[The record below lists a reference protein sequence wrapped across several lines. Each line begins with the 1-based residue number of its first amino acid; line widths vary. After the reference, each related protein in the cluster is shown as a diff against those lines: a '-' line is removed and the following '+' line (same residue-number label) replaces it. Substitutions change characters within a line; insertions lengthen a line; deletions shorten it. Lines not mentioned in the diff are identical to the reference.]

1 MSRRNVATL
10 NDPSSRIIRM
20 STGAEVVVE
29 RLTAGGVDVCFANPG
44 TSEMHFVAALD
55 TAPQMRA
62 VLCLFEGVATGAA
75 DGYARIAGR
84 PAATLL
90 HLGPGMAN
98 GLANLHNARRAH
110 SPVVNVVGDHATYHQ
125 KLDAP
130 LQSDIEAL
138 GNWLHGSVHRP
149 GSVAELRDSVDAA
162 IASANYSPGR
172 IATLILP
179 ADVSWS
185 QSSSVGATQGDVPLT
200 SPEREIVKLLG
211 QGYTTREVAEKLTVS
226 TRTVEGHVYRA
237 IKQVGVSSLVE
248 SPPDVVDLDDAENLL
263 KSHGEHAVLLL
274 GGSATNAAGL
284 HAAARITAATRA
296 RALVETF
303 PARLARGRGVPD
315 IPRLGYFA
323 EQAQEQLSGTRHLI
337 LFGARP
343 PVTFFAYPSVTSDL
357 VPTGATVHYLTV
369 HALEQ
374 LADRLGAP
382 EVPAS
387 QASPAQLPTGPLRT
401 DNWASVIGALLPEN
415 AIISDEANTS
425 GLLLPF
431 ATAASPPH
439 DVLTLTGGA
448 IGQGLP
454 VAVGAAVAAPHRP
467 VIALQSDG
475 SALYTISALWTM
487 AREQLDITVVI
498 LNNHAYAI
506 LQVELM
512 RVGASTAGA
521 KAQSLLD
528 LSDPN
533 IDFVAIA
540 EGFGVPATRAG
551 TAEELAAQFSAA
563 IATPGP
569 HLIDAAVALLQT

>member
-1 MSRRNVATL
+1 ML
-10 NDPSSRIIRM
+10 M
-20 STGAEVVVE
+20 STGAEAVVQ
-29 RLTAGGVDVCFANPG
+29 RLIAGGVDVCFANPG

-55 TAPQMRA
+55 TAPHMRA

-110 SPVVNVVGDHATYHQ
+110 SPIVNIVGDHATYHQ
-125 KLDAP
+125 KFDAP

-138 GNWLHGSVHRP
+138 GNWLHGTVHRP
-149 GSVAELRDSVDAA
+149 ASAADVGDSVDAA
-162 IASANYSPGR
+162 IASATHAPGR
-172 IATLILP
+172 VATLILP
-179 ADVSWS
+179 ADLSWS
-185 QSSSVGATQGDVPLT
+185 ESNSVGPKEEKPPLT
-200 SPEREIVKLLG
+200 SREREIVTLLG
-211 QGYTTREVAEKLTVS
+211 EGYSTREVAERLALS
-226 TRTVEGHVYRA
+226 TRTIEGHVYRA
-237 IKQVGVSSLVE
+237 ITKLGVSGLAE
-248 SPPDVVDLDDAENLL
+248 LTPDVVDLSDAEKLL

-274 GGSATNAAGL
+274 GGPATTAAGMR
-284 HAAARITAATRA
+284 AAARISAATRA
-296 RALVETF
+296 RTLVETF

-323 EQAQEQLSGTRHLI
+323 EQAQEQLRGARHLV
-337 LFGARP
+337 LFGARS
-343 PVTFFAYPSVTSDL
+343 PVTFFAYPNLASDL
-357 VPTGATVHYLTV
+357 VPAGATIHTLPV
-369 HALEQ
+369 HALEE
-374 LADRLGAP
+374 LADRLGSP
-382 EVPAS
+382 EEPAS
-387 QASPAQLPTGPLRT
+387 QANPVQLPTGPLRA
-401 DNWASVIGALLPEN
+401 DNWALVIGALLPEN

-454 VAVGAAVAAPHRP
+454 VAVGAAIAAPHRP

-521 KAQSLLD
+521 KARSLLD
-528 LSDPN
+528 LSNPD

-551 TAEELAAQFSAA
+551 TAEELAAQFGSA
-563 IATPGP
+563 IGEPGP
-569 HLIDAAVALLQT
+569 RLIDAAVAPLQTS

>member
-1 MSRRNVATL
+1 MT
-10 NDPSSRIIRM
+10 
-20 STGAEVVVE
+20 TGAHVVVD
-29 RLTAGGVDVCFANPG
+29 RLIAGGVDVCFANPG
-44 TSEMHFVAALD
+44 TSEMHFVSALD
-55 TAPQMRA
+55 SAPQMRA
-62 VLCLFEGVATGAA
+62 VLCPFEGVATGAA

-98 GLANLHNARRAH
+98 GLANLHNARRAY
-110 SPVVNVVGDHATYHQ
+110 SPVVNIVGDHATYHQ

-138 GNWLHGSVHRP
+138 GGWLEGTVHRP
-149 GSVAELRDSVDAA
+149 
-162 IASANYSPGR
+162 ASAADLGAVVDTAIVSATLLR
-172 IATLILP
+172 HIATLILP
-179 ADVSWS
+179 ADLSWS
-185 QSSSVGATQGDVPLT
+185 ESESDCAATESVPPTPVDVDTSGAADVLRSQGAQT
-200 SPEREIVKLLG
+200 
-211 QGYTTREVAEKLTVS
+211 
-226 TRTVEGHVYRA
+226 
-237 IKQVGVSSLVE
+237 
-248 SPPDVVDLDDAENLL
+248 
-263 KSHGEHAVLLL
+263 VLLL
-274 GGSATNAAGL
+274 GGPATTAAGL
-284 HAAARITAATRA
+284 RAAARICAATGA
-296 RALVETF
+296 KALVETF

-323 EQAQEQLSGTRHLI
+323 EQAQEQLRGTTHLM
-337 LFGARP
+337 LVEARS
-343 PVTFFAYPSVTSDL
+343 PVTFFAYPNMESDL
-357 VPTGATVHYLTV
+357 VPAGANVHTLTIR
-369 HALEQ
+369 ALEE

-382 EVPAS
+382 EAPAS
-387 QASPAQLPTGPLRT
+387 LASPAELPTGPLRS

-425 GLLLPF
+425 GLLLPY

-454 VAVGAAVAAPHRP
+454 VAIGAAIAAPERP
-467 VIALQSDG
+467 VVALQADG

-506 LQVELM
+506 LQLELT
-512 RVGASTAGA
+512 RVGASAAGP

-528 LSDPN
+528 LSNPD

-540 EGFGVPATRAG
+540 KGFGVPATRAT

-563 IATPGP
+563 IAEPGP
-569 HLIDAAVALLQT
+569 HLIDAAVPAPSFG